1 MADGNPISMN
11 TQAFVTPHQVP
22 ADKAGELAGQV
33 ASKEASQPQALQD
46 IINQAVQVLQNP
58 DTIRALAERNKVA
71 IRELVPEIDDA
82 ELEDLSTDMAELE
95 QLMALL
101 TLESDEEQAKVIA
114 TRIDAK
120 VKEMETHHEKVLQK
134 VQSAID
140 EAVRQ
145 QEIQEKNKILGW
157 IMTALAVFAAV
168 VAIAAT
174 AITGGGSLAIVGC
187 CIAGVSALFSLTN
200 QVLDATGVI
209 EKSINSRAEKLA
221 EKKGISF
228 DAAKKQLM
236 KEYQVGMLVAQCVLA
251 LASICFSVASLAT
264 AGKAAADIGETAAKV
279 LKGVRG
285 LQVCLQIASLATSG
299 VSTANAWK
307 LLFVTKEEAKLQAE
321 LQELKAIL
329 EKIQAAIDEEQEAL
343 KIVCDQMSDALASV
357 LKVFEADFEG
367 INAIMDNTQMMS

>member
-46 IINQAVQVLQNP
+46 IINQAVQVLQDP

-168 VAIAAT
+168 VAIATT
-174 AITGGGSLAIVGC
+174 AFTGGGSLAIVGC